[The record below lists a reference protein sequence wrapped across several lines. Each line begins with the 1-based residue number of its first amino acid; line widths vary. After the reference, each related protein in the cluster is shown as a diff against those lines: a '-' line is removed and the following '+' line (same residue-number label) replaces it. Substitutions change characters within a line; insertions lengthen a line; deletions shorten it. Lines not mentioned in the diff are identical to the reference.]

1 MPQVINTNVMSLNAQ
16 RNLNQSQD
24 ALRISLQRLSSGLRI
39 NSAKDDAAGLAITE
53 RFTTQVRGLTVA
65 ERNSND
71 GISLSQ
77 VAEGS
82 LAEAVSILQRV
93 RELAVQSINATNSSS
108 DRQAL
113 NTEVSQ
119 LVAELERIS
128 TSAEFNG
135 QKILDGTFGTAVFQ
149 VGANVN
155 QVIIATTNN
164 FRTNNYGDYR
174 VWGYGTT
181 AASTSVVA
189 AARITTGTL
198 VITSPQGV
206 ATIAT
211 VTGESAKK
219 VASDVNLYT
228 DITGVKG
235 FAETNANMSF
245 ATSGAYS
252 ITLQAN
258 NASPLNVS
266 FALNSAT
273 GVDSLTAAVTAI
285 NDFTSRTGVVAEVK
299 PDGTAIMLHHYDGE
313 NITVTDTT
321 YTNAGNITI
330 QGITPAGV
338 TVGSVI
344 TLANNA
350 AAAATIDK
358 SYIEGQVIFD
368 SQRTFTLQW
377 GVATQTGIVISA
389 ATEASVL
396 QQVSSLDVSSVF
408 NSKLSLA
415 IADAAIGQISSQR
428 ARFGALQAR
437 FESTIRNLQTSV
449 ENLSAARSRIRD
461 TDFAVET
468 AELTRTQI
476 LQQAGTAMLAQANQ
490 IPQNVLTLLR

>member
-1 MPQVINTNVMSLNAQ
+1 MPQVINTNIMSLNAQ

-24 ALRISLQRLSSGLRI
+24 ALRTSLQRLSSGLRI
-39 NSAKDDAAGLAITE
+39 NSAKDDAAGLAISE

-82 LAEAVSILQRV
+82 LAEATNILQRV
-93 RELAVQSINATNSSS
+93 RELAVQSMNATNSSS

-113 NTEVSQ
+113 NSEVSQ
-119 LVAELERIS
+119 LVAELERIA
-128 TSAEFNG
+128 TAAEFNG

-164 FRTNNYGDYR
+164 FRTANYGDYR

-189 AARITTGTL
+189 SARFTTGTL
-198 VITSPQGV
+198 IITSPQGV
-206 ATIAT
+206 ATIASA
-211 VTGESAKK
+211 TGDSAKK
-219 VASDVNLYT
+219 VANNVNLYT
-228 DITGVKG
+228 DVTGVKA
-235 FAETNANMSF
+235 FAETNAQVTF

-252 ITLQAN
+252 LMLQSN
-258 NASPLNVS
+258 NVIPLNVS
-266 FALNSAT
+266 FALTAPNS
-273 GVDSLTAAVTAI
+273 VDALTSAVTAI

-299 PDGTAIMLHHYDGE
+299 PDGTAIILHHYDGE
-313 NITVTDTT
+313 NITLTDTT
-321 YTNAGNITI
+321 YTNAGNVVV
-330 QGITPAGV
+330 QGVTPAGV
-338 TVGSVI
+338 TVGAAV

-350 AAAATIDK
+350 AAAAVVDK
-358 SYIEGQVIFD
+358 AYVEGQVIFD

-377 GVATQTGIVISA
+377 GVPTQTGVVISA
-389 ATEASVL
+389 STEASIL
-396 QQVSSLDVSSVF
+396 QQVSSLDISNVY

-428 ARFGALQAR
+428 ARFGALQSR

-461 TDFAVET
+461 ADFAIET